1 MMNKGI
7 YVLGTDTDVGK
18 TFISGLLLKKLRAD
32 GINAGYYKAVLSG
45 AEEKEGELIPLDCKE
60 VCEIGNLKE
69 TYENMVSYV
78 LKNPYSPHLACE
90 IENVYISL
98 EKIKSDYL
106 RSKEKYDFLICEGS
120 GGIIC
125 PISFKKEKIMLSDI
139 VKLTNLPII
148 LVSRS
153 GLGAINHTV
162 LTCEYLN
169 GQGIK
174 IAGIILNEFEENNI
188 IHRNNKET
196 IKFITGI
203 NNIITVP
210 RINEIDD
217 FNLNNLQGVFN
228 EL

>member
-1 MMNKGI
+1 MNKGI

-18 TFISGLLLKKLRAD
+18 TFISGLLLRKLRDD

-45 AEEKEGELIPLDCKE
+45 AEENEGKLVPLDCKE
-60 VCEIGNLKE
+60 VCKIGNLKE
-69 TYENMVSYV
+69 NYENMVSYA

-90 IENVYISL
+90 IENVDISL
-98 EKIKSDYL
+98 EKIKNDYL

-125 PISFKKEKIMLSDI
+125 PISLGKESIMLNDI
-139 VKLTNLPII
+139 VKLTKLPII

-162 LTCEYLN
+162 LTVEYLKV
-169 GQGIK
+169 QEIK

-188 IHRNNKET
+188 IHRNNKEI

-203 NNIITVP
+203 NNIVTVP
-210 RINEIDD
+210 RINDIDD
-217 FNLNNLQGVFN
+217 FDLNNLQEVFN